1 MGEII
6 NLSDNI
12 KENLEKKKEKYPNL
26 RDFQYDTNTDTLTFQ
41 GQSFSPAGYALIHTA
56 PVFFQLIPQDI
67 FEYLRNGFYYQS
79 PNEIPKI
86 KNMITTELVITEDEA
101 QQLKTFVNQFIK
113 RLNIYMNNKILF
125 DNGMQDVDLN
135 NFLSNLLERRKV
147 IEGAR
152 TGIYKSIAA
161 NIISNE
167 YNQFINSLNTLETPA
182 NYEQENEQIMNN
194 SLERGMSLT
203 RKPPQNIGYIF
214 PEQEDIDRQIEREQ
228 HLGIAGFTSIILI
241 LGTVITIGMYLAL
254 KFM

>member
-1 MGEII
+1 
-6 NLSDNI
+6 
-12 KENLEKKKEKYPNL
+12 
-26 RDFQYDTNTDTLTFQ
+26 
-41 GQSFSPAGYALIHTA
+41 
-56 PVFFQLIPQDI
+56 
-67 FEYLRNGFYYQS
+67 
-79 PNEIPKI
+79 
-86 KNMITTELVITEDEA
+86 
-101 QQLKTFVNQFIK
+101 
-113 RLNIYMNNKILF
+113 
-125 DNGMQDVDLN
+125 MQDVDLN